1 MSAKKK
7 MEDMIAKKPHLKEIN
22 LQNVVQENN
31 DNSAGDP
38 ILPAIPSF
46 FKIARFK

>member
-1 MSAKKK
+1 MRAKKK
-7 MEDMIAKKPHLKEIN
+7 IEDMVAEKPHLKEIN
-22 LQNVVQENN
+22 LQNVVQENH

-38 ILPAIPSF
+38 ILPAIPSS